1 MQDIMLDLETLAL
14 TPNAV
19 VVAIGAVFFDP
30 YSDELGATYD
40 VRCSDLREQ
49 VAAGRYIDP
58 DTVSWWMRQENN
70 AKAMTFAAQD
80 KACSTYY
87 ALNGFE
93 RFLGPLKDQVRIW
106 GNGAAFDNVVLR
118 SLYCRAFDYEEAP
131 WSYRNDRCF
140 RTLKATVPVNMNTGL
155 AGTAHNA
162 LDDAIYQA
170 RVAQIIFRKLPAPM
184 ARAFA

>member
-30 YSDELGATYD
+30 YSDELGTTYD

-58 DTVSWWMRQENN
+58 ETVAWWMRQENN
-70 AKAMTFAAQD
+70 AKAMTFATAD
-80 KACSTYY
+80 KAMSTFD
-87 ALNGFE
+87 ALNGFWQ
-93 RFLGPLKDQVRIW
+93 FMGPDHENVRVW

-118 SLYCRAFDYEEAP
+118 SLYCRAFDFDDAP

-140 RTLKATVPVNMNTGL
+140 RTLKATVPVNMNTAL
-155 AGTAHNA
+155 AGTVHNA